1 MQSPPSIAAFT
12 KGLQALGWTDG
23 QNLKIEYRWS
33 AGNLDLMKEY
43 ARELVALKLDLIVA
57 HTTQVVA
64 ALRQETTTIPI
75 VFVVVS
81 DPVGSGFVNSLANPG
96 GNITGFINIESS
108 LGGKWVELLKEVA
121 PRTTHA
127 AIIFNPET
135 APYAEYYRQPFETA
149 ARSFGIKPTAAVVR
163 SAAEIEQALVAVGA
177 QAGGGLVIMPDIFLG
192 RSDNL
197 NLIVSLAAR
206 QHLPA
211 IYPYRFMAAA
221 GGLLSYGIDNRDLFG
236 RASTYVDR
244 ILKGAKPANLPVQ
257 LPTKFEFVI
266 NLKTAKALGLEMP
279 LRFSATRRRGD
290 RMRRREFITLLGG
303 AAAAWPLAA
312 RAQQPA
318 MPVIGFLNGQSAQA
332 FAPVVA
338 SFRRGLNEA
347 GYVEGQNV
355 AIEYRWAE
363 GRLDR
368 LPPLAADLVRRQ
380 VAVIAA
386 TGGNNSALVAKTTTS
401 TIPIVFTSSDNPV
414 ERGLVASINR
424 PGGNVTGVSWFD
436 AELGPKRL
444 GLLHELVPNVTIVA
458 LLINP
463 NNPESVRQPAE
474 LQEAVRV
481 IGLQLVVL
489 TATNAGDIEAAFM
502 AMVQNRV
509 GALLVGSDPF
519 FVNLREQI
527 VALAAQHAI
536 PTLAGREVV
545 GANGLMSYGS
555 SLADAYRRAGIQTA
569 RILKGAKPS
578 DLPVDQAT
586 KFELIINLKT
596 AKALGLDVPPTL
608 LARADEVI
616 E

>member
-1 MQSPPSIAAFT
+1 
-12 KGLQALGWTDG
+12 
-23 QNLKIEYRWS
+23 
-33 AGNLDLMKEY
+33 
-43 ARELVALKLDLIVA
+43 
-57 HTTQVVA
+57 
-64 ALRQETTTIPI
+64 
-75 VFVVVS
+75 
-81 DPVGSGFVNSLANPG
+81 
-96 GNITGFINIESS
+96 
-108 LGGKWVELLKEVA
+108 
-121 PRTTHA
+121 
-127 AIIFNPET
+127 
-135 APYAEYYRQPFETA
+135 
-149 ARSFGIKPTAAVVR
+149 
-163 SAAEIEQALVAVGA
+163 
-177 QAGGGLVIMPDIFLG
+177 
-192 RSDNL
+192 
-197 NLIVSLAAR
+197 
-206 QHLPA
+206 
-211 IYPYRFMAAA
+211 
-221 GGLLSYGIDNRDLFG
+221 
-236 RASTYVDR
+236 
-244 ILKGAKPANLPVQ
+244 
-257 LPTKFEFVI
+257 
-266 NLKTAKALGLEMP
+266 
-279 LRFSATRRRGD
+279 
-290 RMRRREFITLLGG
+290 MRRREFITLLG
-303 AAAAWPLAA
+303 AAAASWPRAA

-386 TGGNNSALVAKTTTS
+386 TGGNNSALVAKKTTS

-474 LQEAVRV
+474 LQEAVRA

-509 GALLVGSDPF
+509 GALLVGSDGG
-519 FVNLREQI
+519 LRGER
-527 VALAAQHAI
+527 
-536 PTLAGREVV
+536 PR
-545 GANGLMSYGS
+545 ANGSDDRVHS
-555 SLADAYRRAGIQTA
+555 RVR
-569 RILKGAKPS
+569 GAKPAAHHRTGRAGTS
-578 DLPVDQAT
+578 THDVRLAGVRYRRRAHVIRPQHPGHNPESS
-586 KFELIINLKT
+586 ELRRSHLK
-596 AKALGLDVPPTL
+596 GRE
-608 LARADEVI
+608 AR
-616 E
+616 